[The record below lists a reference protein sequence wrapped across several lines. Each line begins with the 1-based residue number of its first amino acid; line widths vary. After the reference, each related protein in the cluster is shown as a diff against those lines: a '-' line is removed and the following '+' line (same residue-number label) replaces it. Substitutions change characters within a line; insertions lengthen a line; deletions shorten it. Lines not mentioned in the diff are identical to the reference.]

1 MGHLSPFT
9 EPSTE
14 RYSSALFGL
23 LPELLGA
30 GDGCLEVKRDEKSA
44 AIEFFLGLSLE
55 MDVGVVGEGANDDGV
70 SIVVAAD
77 SGGVKGFNNNDDD
90 DESDNCFSF
99 LARE

>member
-14 RYSSALFGL
+14 RYSSALLGL

-30 GDGCLEVKRDEKSA
+30 GDGCLDVKRDEKSA

-70 SIVVAAD
+70 SIVVAKD
-77 SGGVKGFNNNDDD
+77 SGVKGVSN
-90 DESDNCFSF
+90 DESDNCLSF
-99 LARE
+99 LSKE